1 CPEGKIMIAKIS
13 QNKQLR
19 RIATGSLLFAI
30 VVAAVLTA
38 GCTGAGEDPSSEVT
52 YTGLNVEKV
61 ELYHFY
67 DESSRCISC
76 VMLGDIAEEAV
87 NTHYTEE
94 LRSGRLIFDHIDV
107 GVAENSEIVGRYG
120 PTGSSLWIGIYD
132 ENGFY
137 AEELI
142 LPWYMIGDKPKFM
155 RYIKAVLDPQ
165 LVLV

>member
-1 CPEGKIMIAKIS
+1 MIAKIP

-19 RIATGSLLFAI
+19 RIATGSLLLAL
-30 VVAAVLTA
+30 VATAVLTA
-38 GCTGAGEDPSSEVT
+38 GCTGGGGDPSTPLLSEVT

-67 DESSRCISC
+67 DKSSRCISC
-76 VMLGDIAEEAV
+76 VMLGDLAEEAV
-87 NTHYTEE
+87 NTHYAEE

-107 GVAENSEIVGRYG
+107 EVAENSEIVGRYG

-137 AEELI
+137 AEELL

>member
-1 CPEGKIMIAKIS
+1 MIAKIP
-13 QNKQLR
+13 QNKQLY
-19 RIATGSLLFAI
+19 RIATGSLLLAI
-30 VVAAVLTA
+30 AVAAVLTA
-38 GCTGAGEDPSSEVT
+38 GCTGGDPSTPLLSEVT

-67 DESSRCISC
+67 DKRSRCISC
-76 VMLGDIAEEAV
+76 VMLGDLAEEAV
-87 NTHYTEE
+87 NTYYAEE

-107 GVAENSEIVGRYG
+107 EVPENSEIVGRYG

-137 AEELI
+137 AEEL
-142 LPWYMIGDKPKFM
+142 LGPWYMIGDRPKFM
-155 RYIKAVLDPQ
+155 KYIKAVLDPQ